1 MVLSYQVST
10 KRGGTKM
17 ETDKNNHG
25 YFLKGLAF
33 GGLLGALAGFLFAP
47 KSGKELRSD
56 IKEKGDRVLG
66 ETKRLYS
73 DTRAK
78 ARQIFPGVREMRER
92 APVSNELQEEMG
104 WEA

>member
-1 MVLSYQVST
+1 
-10 KRGGTKM
+10 M
-17 ETDKNNHG
+17 ETNKNNHG
-25 YFLKGLAF
+25 YLLKGLAF

-73 DTRAK
+73 DTRAR
-78 ARQIFPGVREMRER
+78 ARQIFPGGREMRER
-92 APVSNELQEEMG
+92 APVSSELQEEMG

>member
-1 MVLSYQVST
+1 
-10 KRGGTKM
+10 M
-17 ETDKNNHG
+17 ETDKNNYG
-25 YFLKGLAF
+25 YLWKGLAF

-78 ARQIFPGVREMRER
+78 ARQIFPGGREMREKP
-92 APVSNELQEEMG
+92 PVSNELQEEMG

>member
-1 MVLSYQVST
+1 
-10 KRGGTKM
+10 M
-17 ETDKNNHG
+17 ETNKDNIG
-25 YFLKGLAF
+25 YLWEGLVF
-33 GGLLGALAGFLFAP
+33 GGFLGALAGFLFAP

-66 ETKRLYS
+66 ETRRLYS

-78 ARQIFPGVREMRER
+78 ARQVFPGGREMRER
-92 APVSNELQEEMG
+92 PPVSNELQEEMG